1 MKCSTCGGTLIW
13 DYERGE
19 VVCSSCGLVH
29 YTLTTLECQYYR
41 VNNVEEDSTREQP
54 RSIKPV
60 VSREYRKLLRIYKK
74 TIKLVKNK
82 PWLEVDY
89 NKIINEKKHV
99 HAIKSKA
106 SIKAVK
112 NIEEYGYW
120 DIVKKGL
127 EFINS
132 VNPAFLARSERS
144 KYALAYMV
152 AVKLETG
159 RYPSREDV
167 VKIFNISNTSYN
179 RLWSIAEKIL
189 KSPQFQPFNSQLE
202 NNAVFSS

>member
-1 MKCSTCGGTLIW
+1 VKCSTCGGTLIW

-89 NKIINEKKHV
+89 NKIINEK
-99 HAIKSKA
+99 
-106 SIKAVK
+106 
-112 NIEEYGYW
+112 
-120 DIVKKGL
+120 
-127 EFINS
+127 
-132 VNPAFLARSERS
+132 
-144 KYALAYMV
+144 
-152 AVKLETG
+152 
-159 RYPSREDV
+159 
-167 VKIFNISNTSYN
+167 NTYT
-179 RLWSIAEKIL
+179 
-189 KSPQFQPFNSQLE
+189 Q
-202 NNAVFSS
+202 